1 MRQEKRDAMTTDT
14 GTEAMRIVAK
24 FHEQN
29 ALNRTC
35 ETLGLL
41 RKQVLFGHQVSAGER
56 TLKHP
61 EAEAMRNAYMDA
73 SLQVAIDHTLR
84 LYDMATN
91 DFTTLLK
98 ANRDNADIMA
108 LVYKCLK

>member
-1 MRQEKRDAMTTDT
+1 
-14 GTEAMRIVAK
+14 
-24 FHEQN
+24 
-29 ALNRTC
+29 
-35 ETLGLL
+35 
-41 RKQVLFGHQVSAGER
+41 
-56 TLKHP
+56 
-61 EAEAMRNAYMDA
+61 MDA

>member
-1 MRQEKRDAMTTDT
+1 MTTDT

-41 RKQVLFGHQVSAGER
+41 RKQVLFGHQVTLKHL

-61 EAEAMRNAYMDA
+61 EAEAMLNAYMDA

-108 LVYKCLK
+108 LVDKCLK